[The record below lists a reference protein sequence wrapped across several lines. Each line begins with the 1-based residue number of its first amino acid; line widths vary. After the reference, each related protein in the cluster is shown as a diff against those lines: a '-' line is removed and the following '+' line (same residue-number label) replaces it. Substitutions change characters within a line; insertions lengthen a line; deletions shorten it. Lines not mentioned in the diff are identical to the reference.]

1 MLNKKRSNFVKINYV
16 KMNKKLVLGVT
27 LLFSLVLS
35 SCLKDKTNTTSNC
48 VANTTGIPT
57 AAEIADLQ
65 AYLTSKSITATQDS
79 RGFFYTITNAGTG
92 VNPTLASTV
101 VVKYVGTLTNGNE
114 FDRNRNAGGET
125 FPLNQLIKGWQYGI
139 PLIKKGG
146 SITLYLPPT
155 LAYGCT
161 AAGSIPPGSTLIFT
175 IDLVDV
181 L

>member
-1 MLNKKRSNFVKINYV
+1 
-16 KMNKKLVLGVT
+16 MNQKLFLGFALIST
-27 LLFSLVLS
+27 LVLS
-35 SCLKDKTNTTSNC
+35 SCLKDKTSTTNNC
-48 VANTTGIPT
+48 VTNTTGIPT
-57 AAEIADLQ
+57 STEISDLQ
-65 AYLTSKSITATQDS
+65 AYLTSKNITNATQDS
-79 RGFFYTITNAGTG
+79 RGFFYVITNAGAGAT
-92 VNPTLASTV
+92 PSSSSTV
-101 VVKYVGTLTNGNE
+101 IVKYVGTLTNGNE